1 MRLAGITLIL
11 LATLHTP
18 LTAQSEQAGVTFEVA
33 SVHHLQ
39 GNVYRAGPLTIDGPL
54 VRLQGYTIFGLVMD
68 AWHLSDYQIEVS
80 PDIPKDDVY
89 NKMYDIVARAPGS
102 GAPSPYDV
110 RIMLRNLLA
119 DRFRLTVHAGK
130 REMQVYLMRVAKN
143 GLKLQAS
150 SSSESCRLQTGVAR
164 DGRNDEEIF
173 SGCPLERLAERLR
186 GKLDRPVLDRTGLR
200 GQYEMHLVAA
210 PESRTLKGP
219 DPADIDPRTAVR
231 DMGLTL
237 TPAKASVDV
246 IVVDRLERLTEN

>member
-1 MRLAGITLIL
+1 
-11 LATLHTP
+11 
-18 LTAQSEQAGVTFEVA
+18 
-33 SVHHLQ
+33 
-39 GNVYRAGPLTIDGPL
+39 
-54 VRLQGYTIFGLVMD
+54 
-68 AWHLSDYQIEVS
+68 
-80 PDIPKDDVY
+80 
-89 NKMYDIVARAPGS
+89 
-102 GAPSPYDV
+102 
-110 RIMLRNLLA
+110 
-119 DRFRLTVHAGK
+119 
-130 REMQVYLMRVAKN
+130 MQVGKN

-150 SSSESCRLQTGVAR
+150 SSSEPCRLQTGVAR

-186 GKLDRPVLDRTGLR
+186 GKLDRPVLDRTELR
-200 GQYEMHLVAA
+200 GQYDMHLVAA